1 MSRKLERE
9 MRLGTIKSRRS
20 LMEREKAMEA
30 ARNPGVSK
38 LGDCL
43 VSINLKNDKVLT
55 SNLRKIN
62 SEIKRMQLQ
71 VNHKMKYFVKNSN
84 VLNHDPII
92 LVERPPSPEVKKRAH
107 LMEHYDGE
115 EDVPG
120 DENKPGYM
128 KQIRSKARTPS
139 TLTTIDA
146 FTVKQRKKKNVW
158 DGAVDEKSAPE
169 FESTVRPYAKLTRR
183 EKSDL
188 QKGYEFH
195 KPKLENS
202 GISETE
208 KSASS
213 KPHTH
218 KKKVK
223 EVANDDDS
231 DFEDEITPFI
241 TQMAKVRRNGNDR
254 KEKTLAEISL
264 KPKTPV
270 LGMKTTGSPVNQ
282 TISIERNVRFKSP
295 VIMSAPRVRGAHR
308 KLKTTETEV
317 VY

>member
-1 MSRKLERE
+1 
-9 MRLGTIKSRRS
+9 MRLGTITSRRS

-38 LGDCL
+38 FGDCL
-43 VSINLKNDKVLT
+43 VNINLKNDKTLN

-71 VNHKMKYFVKNSN
+71 VNHKMKYFVKRSN

-92 LVERPPSPEVKKRAH
+92 LVERPPSPEVKKRAQ
-107 LMEHYDGE
+107 LMKEYNGE
-115 EDVPG
+115 DDVPG

-158 DGAVDEKSAPE
+158 EGAIEEKSGPQ
-169 FESTVRPYAKLTRR
+169 FESTVRPFAKLTNR
-183 EKSDL
+183 ERSDL

-202 GISETE
+202 SSSNIEPESRKTSPHRKKISNE
-208 KSASS
+208 S
-213 KPHTH
+213 
-218 KKKVK
+218 
-223 EVANDDDS
+223 DDS
-231 DFEDEITPFI
+231 DLDDEITPFI
-241 TQMAKVRRNGNDR
+241 TQMASVRTKGRER
-254 KEKTLAEISL
+254 KEKTVAEISL
-264 KPKTPV
+264 RPKTPL
-270 LGMKTTGSPVNQ
+270 LGKRVTGSPSNNTLSVD
-282 TISIERNVRFKSP
+282 RKVRFTSP
-295 VIMSAPRVRGAHR
+295 ALSAPRTRNTNR
-308 KLKTTETEV
+308 KLKTKETEIA
-317 VY
+317 Y

>member
-9 MRLGTIKSRRS
+9 MRLGTITSRRS

-38 LGDCL
+38 FGDCL
-43 VSINLKNDKVLT
+43 VNINLKDDKTLN

-62 SEIKRMQLQ
+62 SEIRRMQLQ
-71 VNHKMKYFVKNSN
+71 FNHKMKYFVKRSN

-107 LMEHYDGE
+107 LMEEYTGE
-115 EDVPG
+115 DDVPG

-158 DGAVDEKSAPE
+158 EDAVEEKSRPE
-169 FESTVRPYAKLTRR
+169 FESTVRPFAKLTSR
-183 EKSDL
+183 ERSDL

-202 GISETE
+202 GNSEPGSREASPHRKKISTV
-208 KSASS
+208 S
-213 KPHTH
+213 
-218 KKKVK
+218 
-223 EVANDDDS
+223 DDS

-241 TQMAKVRRNGNDR
+241 TQMAEVRNKGRDR
-254 KEKTLAEISL
+254 KEKTVAEISL
-264 KPKTPV
+264 RAKTP
-270 LGMKTTGSPVNQ
+270 LFEKRAAGSQSNKTLTV
-282 TISIERNVRFKSP
+282 ERMVRFKSP
-295 VIMSAPRVRGAHR
+295 VMSAPKARNANR
-308 KLKTTETEV
+308 KLKTKATEI